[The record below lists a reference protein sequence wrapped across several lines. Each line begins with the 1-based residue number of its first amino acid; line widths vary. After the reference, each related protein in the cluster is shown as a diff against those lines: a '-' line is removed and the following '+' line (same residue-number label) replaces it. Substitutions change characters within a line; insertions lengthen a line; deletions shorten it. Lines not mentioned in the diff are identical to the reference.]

1 MGIFRHIILLPLYRE
16 NILPT
21 TYHGKSTVKNTLEFC
36 ALISNTNIHIAYL
49 ILHPIRVSR
58 DLEIQP
64 NLIET
69 IWKWELKFKVVKWFQ
84 HDCF

>member
-1 MGIFRHIILLPLYRE
+1 MS
-16 NILPT
+16 
-21 TYHGKSTVKNTLEFC
+21 K
-36 ALISNTNIHIAYL
+36 ANIHIAYL

-58 DLEIQP
+58 DSEIQP

>member
-1 MGIFRHIILLPLYRE
+1 MSST
-16 NILPT
+16 NIL
-21 TYHGKSTVKNTLEFC
+21 
-36 ALISNTNIHIAYL
+36 HIAYL
-49 ILHPIRVSR
+49 IVHPIRVSR

-84 HDCF
+84 HDCFQQVSEESEWRAAVGGIENSRFLLL

>member
-1 MGIFRHIILLPLYRE
+1 MGIFRHIILLLLQRE
-16 NILPT
+16 NIL
-21 TYHGKSTVKNTLEFC
+21 TLEFC